1 MTQTPFQGGD
11 FNPVRAADYTPAL
24 QYNYN
29 LIERGM
35 GRYDSQLRE
44 NDKTRVQNAEN
55 NARMLS
61 QFSQTLGKV
70 LKAQAEERRA
80 NDMAE
85 GMNLYYTD
93 GFNKEDADKF
103 DQVEE
108 SLREED
114 IQLSAIGSKYTETDI
129 FLDER
134 FRRLSPNKQLG
145 FTIAWA
151 QDRATE
157 YNPSMVESI
166 TSALDPTEYNR
177 QLSNHRKDFYK
188 QFAGI
193 NPAIINKYVFPE
205 QRNSEKAAYR
215 SWYAKRKDAITFERN
230 EEASRA
236 LIQGLK
242 SGDGSSLIKY
252 SEKMQNDFGGS
263 LGKAKNSGFEITKT
277 AIDNGLLNADDIS
290 ALGETYFT
298 PKGSSKPVKIKD
310 HFPGKMNELQEALYD
325 RAKREYEMVE
335 GKKTIGFVKDETALV
350 DKYGEMLDNG
360 EEITEDMV
368 REDKRSLE
376 EDYPGKKSSKLAYI
390 ESDLTLEAKTI
401 EKYTEAAEDLADM
414 GLLTKDRL
422 AEFPWQVQR
431 QLQDVAQLQT
441 SANTQQKV
449 YLEAIKDAVNIQ
461 AEALADGTR
470 DPSAR
475 ILVAQMQAQYMKR
488 VQDLVAVD
496 TPNPHAQAFN
506 EIDAQFQAR
515 LKVKG
520 FKTAKGFNIFD
531 TPTAVYQNQ
540 LAANMKLQTY
550 TNYLTSMGAD
560 ALNSPGAFFD
570 GAALTTARKGYGK
583 AGWTEP
589 PLAKWLGD
597 KLGIDPL
604 TALNIQVDA
613 WNENNPDF
621 QVERFELTPS
631 YEALENNVTPEGK
644 ILINQD
650 KTLDSVSRGWG
661 TTGVENTELVYD
673 YETLNAVAEET
684 GISFAHAA
692 TINDLGELNED
703 NESDWWKSVWKYSGG
718 TDINALNNLKR
729 PAFQ

>member
-11 FNPVRAADYTPAL
+11 FNPVRAADYTPAF
-24 QYNYN
+24 QYNYG
-29 LIERGM
+29 LVERGM
-35 GRYDSQLRE
+35 DRYYSQLRE
-44 NDKTRVQNAEN
+44 NDRTRVKNAEN

-61 QFSQTLGKV
+61 QFSEKLGKV
-70 LKAQAEERRA
+70 ITAKAEESRA

-93 GFNKEDADKF
+93 GFNKEDAAKF
-103 DQVEE
+103 DEVEE

-151 QDRATE
+151 QDRANE
-157 YNPSMVESI
+157 YDPSTVEGI
-166 TSALDPTEYNR
+166 TSALDPAEYNG
-177 QLSNHRKDFYK
+177 QLSDYRKNFYK

-215 SWYAKRKDAITFERN
+215 SWYAGRKKFMENERK
-230 EEASRA
+230 ESSSRE
-236 LIQGLK
+236 LIKGLK
-242 SGDGSSLIKY
+242 AGDGLSLIRY
-252 SEKMQNDFGGS
+252 SEKMQYDFKG
-263 LGKAKNSGFEITKT
+263 LGKSKDSGFEIAKT
-277 AIDNGLLNADDIS
+277 AVDNGVLTSDDIS

-298 PKGSSKPVKIKD
+298 PKGSDKPVKIKD
-310 HFPGKMNELQEALYD
+310 HFPGKINELQEALYD

-335 GKKTIGFVKDETALV
+335 GQKTIEFGKDETALLN
-350 DKYGEMLDNG
+350 KYGKMLDNG

-376 EDYPGKKSSKLAYI
+376 EDYAGKKSSKLAYI

-431 QLQDVAQLQT
+431 KLQDVAQLQT
-441 SANTQQKV
+441 SANTQQQV
-449 YLEAIKDAVNIQ
+449 YLDAIKDAVNVQ
-461 AEALADGTR
+461 SRALPDGTR
-470 DPSAR
+470 HPSAR

-488 VQDLVAVD
+488 VQDLISVE
-496 TPNPHAQAFN
+496 TPNPHEQAFN
-506 EIDAQFQAR
+506 ELNGQFQAR
-515 LKVKG
+515 LQVKG
-520 FKTAKGFNIFD
+520 FKTANGFNIFNK
-531 TPTAVYQNQ
+531 PTTVYQTQ
-540 LAANMKLQTY
+540 TAANMKLKTH
-550 TNYLTSMGAD
+550 TSYLTSMGTD

-570 GAALTTARKGYGK
+570 GAELATAFKGYGK
-583 AGWTEP
+583 AGWNAP
-589 PLAKWLGD
+589 PLAEWLGN
-597 KLGIDPL
+597 KLGVDPL
-604 TALNIQVDA
+604 TALNLQVDA

-621 QVERFELTPS
+621 QVERFELTPA
-631 YEALENNVTPEGK
+631 YEALEKNVTSEGK

-673 YETLNAVAEET
+673 YETLSAVAEET

-703 NESDWWKSVWKYSGG
+703 NEADWYKSVWKYSGG
-718 TDINALNNLKR
+718 TDIAALNNLKR

>member
-24 QYNYN
+24 QYNYG
-29 LIERGM
+29 LVERGM
-35 GRYDSQLRE
+35 DRYYSQLRE
-44 NDKTRVQNAEN
+44 NDRTRVKNAEN

-61 QFSQTLGKV
+61 QFSQKLGKIITA
-70 LKAQAEERRA
+70 KAEESRA

-93 GFNKEDADKF
+93 GFNKEDAAKF
-103 DQVEE
+103 DEVEE

-157 YNPSMVESI
+157 YDPSTVEGI
-166 TSALDPTEYNR
+166 TSALDPAEYNR
-177 QLSNHRKDFYK
+177 QLANYRKNFYK

-215 SWYAKRKDAITFERN
+215 SWYAGRKKFIENERK
-230 EEASRA
+230 ESSSRE
-236 LIQGLK
+236 LIKGLK
-242 SGDGSSLIKY
+242 AGDGLSLIRY
-252 SEKMQNDFGGS
+252 SEKMQHDFKG
-263 LGKAKNSGFEITKT
+263 LGKSKDSGFEITKT
-277 AIDNGLLNADDIS
+277 AVDNGVLNSDDIA

-298 PKGSSKPVKIKD
+298 PKGSDKPVKIKD
-310 HFPGKMNELQEALYD
+310 HFPGKMNELQEALYN

-335 GKKTIGFVKDETALV
+335 GKKTIEFAKDETALV
-350 DKYGEMLDNG
+350 DKYEKMIDNG

-376 EDYPGKKSSKLAYI
+376 EDYPGKKSSKLSYI

-431 QLQDVAQLQT
+431 QLQDVAQQQT

-449 YLEAIKDAVNIQ
+449 YLEAIKDAVNI
-461 AEALADGTR
+461 EAKALPDGTR

-488 VQDLVAVD
+488 VQDLVSVD
-496 TPNPHAQAFN
+496 TPNPHEQAFN
-506 EIDAQFQAR
+506 EINAHFKAR
-515 LKVKG
+515 LEVQG
-520 FKTAKGFNIFD
+520 FKKQHGFNIFD
-531 TPTAVYQNQ
+531 KPAAAYQNQ
-540 LAANMKLQTY
+540 TAANIKIQTH
-550 TNYLTSMGAD
+550 TNYLTSMGTD

-570 GAALTTARKGYGK
+570 GAELATAFKGYGK
-583 AGWTEP
+583 AGWNAP
-589 PLAKWLGD
+589 PLAEWLGD
-597 KLGIDPL
+597 KLGVDPL
-604 TALNIQVDA
+604 TALNLQVDA
-613 WNENNPDF
+613 WNENNPDDKK
-621 QVERFELTPS
+621 ERFELTPS
-631 YEALENNVTPEGK
+631 YEALEKNVTPEGK

-673 YETLNAVAEET
+673 YETLSAVAEET
-684 GISFAHAA
+684 GITFAQAA

-703 NESDWWKSVWKYSGG
+703 NETEWWKSVWKYSGG

>member
-11 FNPVRAADYTPAL
+11 FNPVRSADYTPAL
-24 QYNYN
+24 QYNYG
-29 LIERGM
+29 LVERGM
-35 GRYDSQLRE
+35 DRYYSQLRE
-44 NDKTRVQNAEN
+44 NDRTRVKNAEN

-61 QFSQTLGKV
+61 QFSQKLGKV
-70 LKAQAEERRA
+70 ITAKAEESRA

-151 QDRATE
+151 QDRANE
-157 YNPSMVESI
+157 YDPSTVEGI
-166 TSALDPTEYNR
+166 TSALDPAEYNG
-177 QLSNHRKDFYK
+177 QLSDYRKNFYK

-215 SWYAKRKDAITFERN
+215 SWYAGRKTFIENERK
-230 EEASRA
+230 ESSSRE

-242 SGDGSSLIKY
+242 AGDGLSLIRY
-252 SEKMQNDFGGS
+252 SEKMQHDFKG
-263 LGKAKNSGFEITKT
+263 LGKSKDSGFEITKT
-277 AIDNGLLNADDIS
+277 AVDNGVLNSDDIA

-298 PKGSSKPVKIKD
+298 PKGSDKPVKIKD

-335 GKKTIGFVKDETALV
+335 GQKTIEFAKDETALI
-350 DKYGEMLDNG
+350 DKYGEMIDNG

-376 EDYPGKKSSKLAYI
+376 EDYPGKRSSKLAYI

-449 YLEAIKDAVNIQ
+449 YLEAIKDAVNVQ
-461 AEALADGTR
+461 SRALPDGTR

-488 VQDLVAVD
+488 VQDLVSVD
-496 TPNPHAQAFN
+496 TPNPHEQAFN
-506 EIDAQFQAR
+506 EINAQFQAR
-515 LKVKG
+515 LQVKG
-520 FKTAKGFNIFD
+520 FKTANGFNIFD

-540 LAANMKLQTY
+540 TAANMKLQTH
-550 TNYLTSMGAD
+550 TSYLTSMGTD

-570 GAALTTARKGYGK
+570 GAALATAFKGYGK

-604 TALNIQVDA
+604 TALNLQVDA

-673 YETLNAVAEET
+673 YETLSAVAEET
-684 GISFAHAA
+684 GITFAQAA

-703 NESDWWKSVWKYSGG
+703 NEADWWKSVWKYSGG